1 MTPATDSSTAHD
13 PSALRAAGTAPR
25 PADRPGTA
33 RRRRLRSP
41 GAGDQHRA
49 GPLALA
55 ILVLVALASL
65 FPLYWTLVAASTDSH
80 RVVSTPPPLLP
91 GGNLFHNI
99 SYVWNNAGARG
110 MGVALLNS
118 TLVAGTVA
126 LSTVAFSVLAGF
138 AFAKLRFR
146 GRGLMLVLVVATMAV
161 PAQVSIVPLFIL
173 MKHLGLSNQLGALI
187 LPTLVTAFGVFFMRQ
202 YLTQALPTELLEA
215 ARIDG
220 ANSLRVVWHVVV
232 PIARPAM
239 AVLGMLVFVQSWN
252 DFLWPIIAMNG
263 STNPTVQVALAGLGT
278 GWSTDWS
285 IITAGALVGTL
296 PLLVVFT
303 VFGRQIVG
311 GITQGAL
318 KG

>member
-1 MTPATDSSTAHD
+1 MTTIAAHD
-13 PSALRAAGTAPR
+13 SPTIGPTARYRA
-25 PADRPGTA
+25 A
-33 RRRRLRSP
+33 RRRRPRSL
-41 GAGDQHRA
+41 GAGGQHRA
-49 GPLALA
+49 GPLALTM
-55 ILVLVALASL
+55 LVLVTLASL
-65 FPLYWTLVAASTDSH
+65 FPLYWTVVAASTDSH
-80 RVVSTPPPLLP
+80 RVISTPPPLLP
-91 GGNLFHNI
+91 GGNLFDNI
-99 SYVWNNAGARG
+99 GYVWNNAGARG

-126 LSTVAFSVLAGF
+126 VSTVAFSVLAGF

-146 GRGLMLVLVVATMAV
+146 GRGALLSLVVATMAV

-173 MKHLGLSNQLGALI
+173 MKHLGLGNQLGALI

-202 YLTQALPTELLEA
+202 YLSQALPTELLEA
-215 ARIDG
+215 ALVDG

-239 AVLGMLVFVQSWN
+239 AVLGMLAFVQSWN

-263 STNPTVQVALAGLGT
+263 ATNPTVQVALAGLGT

-285 IITAGALVGTL
+285 VITAGALVGTL
-296 PLLVVFT
+296 PLLLVFT

>member
-1 MTPATDSSTAHD
+1 MTTVPASDS
-13 PSALRAAGTAPR
+13 
-25 PADRPGTA
+25 PA
-33 RRRRLRSP
+33 RRLRKGTP
-41 GAGDQHRA
+41 RPRARGAGGQHRA
-49 GPLALA
+49 GPFALA
-55 ILVLVALASL
+55 TLILVSVASL
-65 FPLYWTLVAASTDSH
+65 FPLYWTLVAASSDGH
-80 RVVSTPPPLLP
+80 RVIATPPPLVP

-99 SYVWNNAGARG
+99 GYVWEHAGARG

-138 AFAKLRFR
+138 AFAKLRFP
-146 GRGLMLVLVVATMAV
+146 GRGALLALVVSTMAV

-173 MKHLGLSNQLGALI
+173 MKHLGLGNQLGALI

-215 ARIDG
+215 ARVDG

-232 PIARPAM
+232 PVARPAM
-239 AVLGMLVFVQSWN
+239 AVLGMLTFVQSWN
-252 DFLWPIIAMNG
+252 DFLWPIIAVNG
-263 STNPTVQVALAGLGT
+263 AVNPTVQVALAGLGT

-285 IITAGALVGTL
+285 VITAGALVGTL
-296 PLLVVFT
+296 PLLLVFT

>member
-1 MTPATDSSTAHD
+1 M
-13 PSALRAAGTAPR
+13 
-25 PADRPGTA
+25 
-33 RRRRLRSP
+33 
-41 GAGDQHRA
+41 
-49 GPLALA
+49 
-55 ILVLVALASL
+55 VLVALASL
-65 FPLYWTLVAASTDSH
+65 FPLYWTLVAASTDGH
-80 RVVSTPPPLLP
+80 RVVATPPPLLP
-91 GGNLFHNI
+91 GPNLLHNLG
-99 SYVWNNAGARG
+99 YVWDNAGARG

-146 GRGLMLVLVVATMAV
+146 GRGALLALVVATMAV
-161 PAQVSIVPLFIL
+161 PAQVSVVPLFIL
-173 MKHLGLSNQLGALI
+173 MRHLGLGNQLGALI
-187 LPTLVTAFGVFFMRQ
+187 LPSLVTAFGVFFMRQ

-220 ANSLRVVWHVVV
+220 ANSLRVVWHVVL

-239 AVLGMLVFVQSWN
+239 AVLGMLTFVQSWN
-252 DFLWPIIAMNG
+252 DFLWPVIAMNG
-263 STNPTVQVALAGLGT
+263 AVNPTVQVALAGLGT

-285 IITAGALVGTL
+285 VITAGALIGTA
-296 PLLVVFT
+296 PLLLVFT

>member
-1 MTPATDSSTAHD
+1 MTTIPAPDST
-13 PSALRAAGTAPR
+13 
-25 PADRPGTA
+25 TA
-33 RRRRLRSP
+33 RRRPGRRSRLRSP
-41 GAGDQHRA
+41 GAGGQHRA
-49 GPLALA
+49 GPFALA
-55 ILVLVALASL
+55 ALVLAALVSL

-80 RVVSTPPPLLP
+80 RVVSTPPPLVP
-91 GGNLFHNI
+91 GPNLFHNI
-99 SYVWNNAGARG
+99 GYVWDNAGARG

-146 GRGLMLVLVVATMAV
+146 GRGALMALVVATMAV
-161 PAQVSIVPLFIL
+161 PAQVSVVPLFIL
-173 MKHLGLSNQLGALI
+173 MRHLGLGNHLGALV
-187 LPTLVTAFGVFFMRQ
+187 LPSLVTAFGVFFMRQ

-215 ARIDG
+215 ARVDG
-220 ANSLRVVWHVVV
+220 AHSLRVVWHVVL

-252 DFLWPIIAMNG
+252 DFLWPVIAMNG
-263 STNPTVQVALAGLGT
+263 ATNPTVQVALAGLGT

-285 IITAGALVGTL
+285 VITAGALIGTA
-296 PLLVVFT
+296 PLLLVFT